1 MESESGAELQ
11 ESDFTKPLSLEEI
24 QEKSDKYLLGTYR
37 RAPKAFYFGQG
48 EYLYDSENNAYLD
61 FLCGI
66 SVTNLGHGEA
76 DLIEAIRDQADRI
89 MHTSNLFYNQ
99 EQALLAEA
107 LIEHSFPGKVFLCNS
122 GTEAN
127 EAALKLARR
136 NGENMSGTPVIL
148 ALENSFHGR
157 TTGAMA
163 LTGQD
168 KIRTGFGPLIDGV
181 HHIPANDMEALEA
194 AFEQYEGRISGMIM
208 ELVQG
213 EGGIQP
219 MSQDFVSRAREL
231 TQSSNAL
238 LILDE
243 IQTGIGRT
251 GKLFAYEHYKIRPD
265 AMTLAKAL
273 GGGLPIGAMVVAE
286 EFTELLQPGMHGST
300 FGGNHVVARAAYE
313 NLRIIVGRE
322 VLKNAEGLSEYFFR
336 RLKLLQESCPL
347 VQDVRGIGLHIGVEL
362 NDHGPDVVRRC
373 LEEKLLINCTAG
385 HVIRIMP
392 PLNLSLDS
400 AAEGLDIFE
409 KVVREFA

>member
-1 MESESGAELQ
+1 MDGENIEQQ

-24 QEKSDKYLLGTYR
+24 REKTDKYLLGTYR
-37 RAPKAFYFGQG
+37 RAPVAFYFGQG

-76 DLIEAIRDQADRI
+76 DLIEAVRDQADRV

-107 LIEHSFPGKVFLCNS
+107 LVEHSFPGKVFLCNS

-136 NGENMSGTPVIL
+136 NGKSISDTPVIL

-163 LTGQD
+163 LTGQE
-168 KIRTGFGPLIDGV
+168 KIRQGFGPLLEGMV
-181 HHIPANDMEALEA
+181 HIPPNDMEALES
-194 AFEQYEGRISGMIM
+194 AFDQYEGRISGMIM

-219 MSQDFVSRAREL
+219 MDQEFVSRAREL
-231 TQSSNAL
+231 TKAHKAL

-243 IQTGIGRT
+243 IQTGMGRT
-251 GKLFAYEHYKIRPD
+251 AKLFAYEHYRIQPD

-273 GGGLPIGAMVVAE
+273 GGGLPIGAMIVAE
-286 EFTELLQPGMHGST
+286 EYSHLLEAGMHGST

-313 NLRIIVGRE
+313 NLRIIMGRE
-322 VLKNAEGLSEYFFR
+322 VLKNAEGLSDFFFR
-336 RLKLLQESCPL
+336 RLRLLQQECSL
-347 VQDVRGIGLHIGVEL
+347 VKDVRGIGLHIGVEL
-362 NDHGPDVVRRC
+362 NDHGPEVVRRC
-373 LEEKLLINCTAG
+373 LEEKLLVNCTAG

-392 PLNLSLDS
+392 PLNLGLDS
-400 AAEGLDIFE
+400 ASEGLDIFE
-409 KVVREFA
+409 RVVREFA

>member
-1 MESESGAELQ
+1 MSAEQEIEQQ

-37 RAPKAFYFGQG
+37 RAPMAFYFGQG

-89 MHTSNLFYNQ
+89 LHTSNLFYNQ

-136 NGENMSGTPVIL
+136 NAENMQGTPIVI

-163 LTGQD
+163 MTGQD
-168 KIRTGFGPLIDGV
+168 KIRQGFGPLMEGMV
-181 HHIPANDMEALEA
+181 HIPANDIEALES
-194 AFEQYEGRISGMIM
+194 AFDQYEGRICAMIM

-213 EGGIQP
+213 EGGIKP
-219 MSQDFVSRAREL
+219 MDQDFVIRAREL
-231 TQSSNAL
+231 TKSQNAL

-243 IQTGIGRT
+243 IQTGMGRT
-251 GKLFAYEHYKIRPD
+251 AKLFAYEHYKIQPD

-273 GGGLPIGAMVVAE
+273 GAGLPIGAMIVADD
-286 EFTELLQPGMHGST
+286 FTHLLEAGMHGST

-313 NLRIIVGRE
+313 NLRIIMGRE
-322 VLKNAEGLSEYFFR
+322 ILKNAEGLSDYFFR
-336 RLKLLQESCPL
+336 RLRLLQETCPI
-347 VQDVRGIGLHIGVEL
+347 VKDVRGIGLHIGVEL
-362 NDHGPDVVRRC
+362 TDHGPDVVTRC
-373 LEEKLLINCTAG
+373 REEKLLVNCTAG

-392 PLNLSLDS
+392 PLNLPLDS

-409 KVVREFA
+409 RVVREFA